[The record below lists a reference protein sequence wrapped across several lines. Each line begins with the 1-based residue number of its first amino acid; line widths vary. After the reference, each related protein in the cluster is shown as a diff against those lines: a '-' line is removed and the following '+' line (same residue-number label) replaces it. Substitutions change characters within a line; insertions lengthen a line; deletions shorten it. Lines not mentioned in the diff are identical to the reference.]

1 MSNKSITAISTP
13 PGVGAISCVRL
24 SGENCIAIADK
35 VFRGKQTLKSLS
47 GYTAT
52 PGKIEDNGDM
62 IDQVVALVYR
72 APNSF
77 TGENMVEI
85 FCHGSPVVAEKILRL
100 LCKNGAEIAAPGEFT
115 KRAFLSGKIDL
126 TGAAGV
132 ADMIAAENDLAVKN
146 AAALLDGAAFK
157 EISEIAE
164 SLTALLAQLD
174 ASIDYSDD
182 EELSA
187 LTLPQADLD
196 KTANRLKTLLESYDI
211 GKLVTSGVTTTI
223 AGKPNVG
230 KSTVMNLLLGE
241 SRSIVTDV
249 AGTTRD
255 VISDTLRLKNCTL
268 LLSDTAGIR
277 KTDDLVESIGIDR
290 AKKSIENA
298 ELVLLVLDASRPLDK
313 DDFALL
319 ELTKDKT
326 TLIITNKIDIK
337 STNFSEFHHSF
348 GTKEFSTVEIS
359 ANDKS
364 YGPHLAEKIEQT
376 LNLNKAANY
385 DFMLSSER
393 QRSLVARAY
402 ESLKNIDTNNTA
414 DLIAADIDTA
424 LSALLELTGKRVS
437 ETVINEIFSK
447 FCVGK

>member
-1 MSNKSITAISTP
+1 MNNKSITAISTP

-24 SGENCIAIADK
+24 SGENCIAVADK
-35 VFRGKQTLKSLS
+35 VFRGKTTLKNLA

-52 PGKIEDNGDM
+52 PGKIEDNGEM
-62 IDQVVALVYR
+62 IDQVVALVYH

-187 LTLPQADLD
+187 LTLPKADLD
-196 KTANRLKTLLESYDI
+196 KTANRLKTLLDSYDI

-277 KTDDLVESIGIDR
+277 NTENLVESIGINR
-290 AKKSIENA
+290 AKKSIESA

-319 ELTKDKT
+319 DLTKNKT

-337 STNFSEFHHSF
+337 STDFSEFHNR
-348 GTKEFSTVEIS
+348 STNAVSTISIS

-364 YGPHLAEKIEQT
+364 YGPQLAEKIEQT

-402 ESLKNIDTNNTA
+402 DSLQNIDTNNTA